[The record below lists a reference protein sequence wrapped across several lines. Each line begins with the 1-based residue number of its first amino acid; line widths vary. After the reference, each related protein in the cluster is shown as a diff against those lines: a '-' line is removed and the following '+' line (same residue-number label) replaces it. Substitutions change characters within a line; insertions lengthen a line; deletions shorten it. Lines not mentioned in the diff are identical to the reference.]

1 MTLSK
6 IGRILMALV
15 ASAALG
21 LGMTACGGGTIG
33 YMWVLGTQY
42 NQITAFKIDDYTGNL
57 TQSPHSPFSSG
68 GTNPQSIV
76 LKAGGRFVY
85 VINTGVAATVSTAT
99 GSAGLPTTSTQGNIS
114 EFSVGGDGVLTF
126 QQNFSSQGTTPVW
139 AVIDSTGSFLYV
151 MDKYSPAYCGAAS
164 CTVTPTNSPNF
175 CTIAGCTSAGLTIP
189 SDLNGSITA
198 FSIAADTGRLTL
210 VTNLQQKVGSV
221 IATAPNYNQ
230 QLTYFEVGAA
240 PTMVKISSAGC
251 MYALSQTS
259 LYPLSVNSSTGQLTV
274 PTTGT
279 ITLSGAANLS
289 SINTTGSYVYVTDST
304 NNTIYPLT
312 SNSTACSL
320 STVSPGIVS
329 NLALTSHPVQS
340 ITSSNGK
347 FLYVVNQSSTAN
359 PLTPANSTI
368 SAFTIDSN
376 GALAPLAD
384 SANPYAIGA
393 GPVCVATD
401 PTNQYLYTSNNTD
414 STVTGK
420 IANANTGILS
430 DLSRGSVFPTTGKP
444 SCMVISGN
452 I

>member
-15 ASAALG
+15 ASVSLG

-33 YMWVLGTQY
+33 FMWVLGTQY

-68 GTNPQSIV
+68 GVNPQSIV

-85 VINTGVAATVSTAT
+85 VINTGVAATVSSST
-99 GSAGLPTTSTQGNIS
+99 GLPVTSTAGNIS
-114 EFSVGGDGVLTF
+114 EFSVGGDGILTF

-139 AVIDSTGSFLYV
+139 AAIDSTGSFLYV
-151 MDKYSPAYCGAAS
+151 MDKYSPAYCALSS
-164 CTVTPTNSPNF
+164 CSITNSNSPNL
-175 CTIAGCTSAGLTIP
+175 CASAGCPTNGSLPIP
-189 SDLNGSITA
+189 NDLRGSITA
-198 FSIAADTGRLTL
+198 FSIAGDTGRLTL
-210 VTNLQQKVGSV
+210 VTDLQHKVST
-221 IATAPNYNQ
+221 IIPTAPNPLA
-230 QLTYFEVGAA
+230 QLPYFEVGVA

-251 MYALSQTS
+251 LYALSATS
-259 LYPLSVNSSTGQLTV
+259 IYPLSVNSSTGQLTV
-274 PTTGT
+274 PTTGA

-312 SNSTACSL
+312 SNSTACAL
-320 STVSPGIVS
+320 STVAPGIVS
-329 NLALTSHPVQS
+329 NLATTSHPVQS
-340 ITSSNGK
+340 LTSSNGK
-347 FLYVVNQSSTAN
+347 YLYVVNQSSTSN
-359 PLTPANSTI
+359 PQTPANSTI

-376 GALAPLAD
+376 GALAPLSD
-384 SANPYAIGA
+384 SANPYAIGS
-393 GPVCVATD
+393 GPVCVSSD
-401 PTNQYLYTSNNTD
+401 PTNQYIYTSNNTD

-444 SCMVISGN
+444 SCMIVSGN